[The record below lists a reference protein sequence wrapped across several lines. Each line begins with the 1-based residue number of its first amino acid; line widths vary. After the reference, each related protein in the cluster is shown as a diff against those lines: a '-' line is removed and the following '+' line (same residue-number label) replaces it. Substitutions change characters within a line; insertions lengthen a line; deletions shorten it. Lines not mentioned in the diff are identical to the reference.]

1 MATANKDYQA
11 LSRELDEVL
20 SKLQTPGVHV
30 DEAVKLYEQGLG
42 LVKQLE
48 KHLQQAE
55 NKIEQLRLAASSTEG

>member
-1 MATANKDYQA
+1 MATAEKDYQT

-20 SKLQTPGVHV
+20 SKLQTPGVYV
-30 DEAVKLYEQGLG
+30 DEAVKLYEQGLS